1 MKLVVNSSDI
11 SYWNNIYVFSD
22 PTLGIAVTVA
32 VVKKHWDPAAQCVS
46 STATD
51 STRLFPERSKD
62 LHFATRQNK
71 FKKLI
76 SPHVPRKVLLTVPS
90 TSSPKH
96 MPEASLRLY

>member
-22 PTLGIAVTVA
+22 LTLGIAVTVA
-32 VVKKHWDPAAQCVS
+32 VVTKHCNPAAQCVP

-51 STRLFPERSKD
+51 PTRLFAEHLKD

-71 FKKLI
+71 F
-76 SPHVPRKVLLTVPS
+76 
-90 TSSPKH
+90 
-96 MPEASLRLY
+96 

>member
-32 VVKKHWDPAAQCVS
+32 VVTKHWDAPAQYVS

-51 STRLFPERSKD
+51 STWLFPECLKD
-62 LHFATRQNK
+62 LHFDMRQNK
-71 FKKLI
+71 FEKLI
-76 SPHVPRKVLLTVPS
+76 SPHVPRKVLLTVPL

-96 MPEASLRLY
+96 MPEASSRLY